1 MLFYD
6 TTLLPYSPI
15 ESLLNP
21 LSSIWRWLYPTTS
34 SESVYDEMTGIES
47 AASLTI
53 PISVTLK
60 EE

>member
-6 TTLLPYSPI
+6 TALLPYSPI

-21 LSSIWRWLYPTTS
+21 LSSIWRWLFSTS
-34 SESVYDEMTGIES
+34 SSENVGDETTGIEP
-47 AASLTI
+47 AVSLAI
-53 PISVTLK
+53 PTTVTPK

>member
-6 TTLLPYSPI
+6 TALLPYSPI

-21 LSSIWRWLYPTTS
+21 LSSIWRWLFPTGS
-34 SESVYDEMTGIES
+34 SESVCDETPGFEP
-47 AASLTI
+47 AA
-53 PISVTLK
+53 VTPK

>member
-6 TTLLPYSPI
+6 TALLPYSPI

-21 LSSIWRWLYPTTS
+21 LSSIWRWLFPRSS
-34 SESVYDEMTGIES
+34 SESVCDGTIGIEP
-47 AASLTI
+47 ATSLAI
-53 PISVTLK
+53 PATSTPK